1 MKRILILGCN
11 EITKRLILALCL
23 DRSLASGIALA
34 SQKKEDCDELKNL
47 ASRRGF
53 QVTTSAI
60 NLDNPQGA
68 MMMAKIIA
76 PELVVNLMPP
86 EFTQAAMDMA
96 AAVGA
101 DYIDGRLCGV
111 PIMPNPN
118 SLLSEQFKKFG
129 SFQHAKKT
137 AVCGAGF
144 NPGVITTIV
153 RNAAANDFAQVS
165 KVDICV
171 IPGVAPQKASA
182 NKETEKKETEVQEK
196 GEDILYSEDIK
207 NPNAGKGVSAAH
219 PVIHLKEGK
228 AVSEPEFSKEAKAA
242 DGKQVFMTSN
252 PVITDF
258 LKEMPE
264 ISDASFYEPVVRRE
278 GRKVP
283 TAKIEMLRA
292 LGLLSDKPVKVGT
305 AFVKPIDLVAE
316 VLPKRLEEVITQ
328 EEPDAEEI
336 AYTGNA
342 VYEIYVTG
350 VKNAKPLT
358 KLYKI
363 TENNEQIRE
372 KNGISAMEYLDG
384 TAIIAGVKLMC
395 LDKWSKPGVFTPAAF
410 PAQLYYDALKGEG
423 IIIEE
428 SVSQPL

>member
-11 EITKRLILALCL
+11 EIAKRLILALCL

-47 ASRRGF
+47 ASKRGF

-86 EFTQAAMDMA
+86 EFTQGAMEMA

-118 SLLSEQFKKFG
+118 SLLSDQFRKFG

-153 RNAAANDFAQVS
+153 RKAVANDFA
-165 KVDICV
+165 KVDNVSICV
-171 IPGVAPQKASA
+171 IPGTAPQKASA
-182 NKETEKKETEVQEK
+182 GESAKKETEVQEK

-207 NPNAGKGVSAAH
+207 NPNAGKGVNAAH
-219 PVIHLKEGK
+219 PVMHIKEGK
-228 AVSEPEFSKEAKAA
+228 PVSEPEFSREARSS
-242 DGKQVFMTSN
+242 GGTQVFMTSN
-252 PVITDF
+252 QVITDF

-264 ISDASFYEPVVRRE
+264 ISEASFFEPVVRRE

-292 LGLLSDKPVKVGT
+292 LGLLSDKPVKVGN
-305 AFVKPIDLVAE
+305 ALVKPVDVVAE
-316 VLPKRLEEVITQ
+316 VLPKRIDEVITQ
-328 EEPDAEEI
+328 EEPENENVT
-336 AYTGNA
+336 YTGDA
-342 VYEIYVTG
+342 IYEIYVSG

-363 TENNEQIRE
+363 KENNDLIRE
-372 KNGISAMEYLDG
+372 KNGISALEFMDG
-384 TAIIAGVKLMC
+384 SAIIAGVKLMC
-395 LDKWSKPGVFTPAAF
+395 LDKWAKPGVFTPAAF

-428 SVSQPL
+428 SESQPL

>member
-34 SQKKEDCDELKNL
+34 SQKKEDCDDLKNL
-47 ASRRGF
+47 AFRRGF

-96 AAVGA
+96 AQVGA

-118 SLLSEQFKKFG
+118 SLLSDQFKKFG

-153 RNAAANDFAQVS
+153 RNAAANDFAEVS

-171 IPGVAPQKASA
+171 VPGDNPQAASA
-182 NKETEKKETEVQEK
+182 AKSEDKKDAEAVEK

-207 NPNAGKGVSAAH
+207 NPNAAKGVSSAQ
-219 PVIHLKEGK
+219 PVIHIKNGK
-228 AVSEPEFSKEAKAA
+228 AVPEPEFSKEAKTSE
-242 DGKQVFMTSN
+242 GRQVFMTSN
-252 PVITDF
+252 PVVTDF

-264 ISDASFYEPVVRRE
+264 ISDASFFEPVVRRE

-283 TAKIEMLRA
+283 TAKIEMLRS
-292 LGLLSDKPVKVGT
+292 LGLLSDKPVKVGNVS
-305 AFVKPIDLVAE
+305 VKPIDLVAE

-328 EEPDAEEI
+328 EDPKAENVEYKGK
-336 AYTGNA
+336 AF
-342 VYEIYVTG
+342 YEIYVSG

-363 TENNEQIRE
+363 TADNDEIRE
-372 KNGISAMEYLDG
+372 KNGISAIEYLDG
-384 TAIIAGVKLMC
+384 SAIIAGVKLMC
-395 LDKWSKPGVFTPAAF
+395 LNKWVKPGVFTPAAF
-410 PAQLYYDALKGEG
+410 PASLYFEALKSEG
-423 IIIEE
+423 IAVEE
-428 SVSQPL
+428 SESQPL

>member
-11 EITKRLILALCL
+11 EITKRLVLALCA

-34 SQKKEDCDELKNL
+34 SQKKEDCDDLKNL
-47 ASRRGF
+47 AFRRGF

-76 PELVVNLMPP
+76 PELIVNLMPP
-86 EFTQAAMDMA
+86 EFTQAAMDIA
-96 AAVGA
+96 AQVGS

-111 PIMPNPN
+111 PIMPLPT
-118 SLLSEQFKKFG
+118 SLLSDQFKKFG

-153 RNAAANDFAQVS
+153 RNAASTDFSEIHEVN
-165 KVDICV
+165 ICV
-171 IPGVAPQKASA
+171 IPGDAPSKAEA
-182 NKETEKKETEVQEK
+182 NKEAEKKADETQEK

-207 NPNAGKGVSAAH
+207 NPNAGKGVSSAH
-219 PVIHLKEGK
+219 PVIHIKEGK
-228 AVSEPEFSKEAKAA
+228 AVQEPEFYKEAKSSE
-242 DGKQVFMTSN
+242 GRQVFMTSN
-252 PVITDF
+252 PVVTDF

-264 ISDASFYEPVVRRE
+264 VSEASFFEPVVRRE

-283 TAKIEMLRA
+283 TAKIEMLRS
-292 LGLLSDKPVKVGT
+292 LGLLSDKPIRVGS
-305 AFVKPIDLVAE
+305 ALVKPIDVVAE
-316 VLPKRLEEVITQ
+316 VLPKQLNAVITQ
-328 EEPDAEEI
+328 EEPKEEDI
-336 AYTGNA
+336 VYKGEA

-350 VKNAKPLT
+350 KKNTKEFT

-363 TENNEQIRE
+363 TADNDQIRE
-372 KNGISAMEYLDG
+372 KHGISAIEYLDG
-384 TAIIAGVKLMC
+384 SAIIAGVKLIC

-410 PAQLYYDALKGEG
+410 PASVYYEALKAEG
-423 IIIEE
+423 ILIEE
-428 SVSQPL
+428 SDSQPL